1 MTISS
6 RKFAGS
12 DSLEAVLD
20 YAGSAFAGVL
30 EESGL
35 ELEIVLR
42 PRADRKVRKALV
54 ADAMPS
60 GAGKWARDDYEFC
73 FDRREYF
80 WKGVK
85 MHVTA
90 GEALFL
96 FRWLVEG
103 NYNAGEKYY
112 LHNLR
117 KRYGTEFLTE
127 VGR

>member
-6 RKFAGS
+6 RRFAAG

-20 YAGSAFAGVL
+20 YAGSIFPGVL

-35 ELEIVLR
+35 ELEIVVR
-42 PRADRKVRKALV
+42 PKADRRAKKGRLAG
-54 ADAMPS
+54 AMPS
-60 GAGKWARDDYEFC
+60 GAGAWARDGYEFR
-73 FDRREYF
+73 FGQGEYF
-80 WKGVK
+80 WRGVK

-103 NYNAGEKYY
+103 SYSAGEKYY

-117 KRYGTEFLTE
+117 KRYGAEFLRE
-127 VGR
+127 AGR

>member
-6 RKFAGS
+6 RKFAAG

-20 YAGSAFAGVL
+20 YAGSVFAGVL

-35 ELEIVLR
+35 EIEIVLR
-42 PRADRKVRKALV
+42 PRADRKMRKERIRSALP
-54 ADAMPS
+54 D
-60 GAGKWARDDYEFC
+60 GAGAWAKHGYEFD
-73 FDRREYF
+73 FERRRF
-80 WKGVK
+80 LWNGAA

-127 VGR
+127 AGK